1 MPFLLE
7 KIMSNFIET
16 FWEKNKNLWGGELI
30 TRFPPEP
37 NGLLHIG
44 HAKAL
49 GISGGI
55 AEKFGGKMNLR
66 MDDTNPEKENEYFT
80 KMIVEIVDWLG
91 FDYGGK
97 VLHASDYFPTMYN
110 LAKKMIE
117 NNLAY
122 VDFTPRDKMSEMR
135 GTLTSPGIRS
145 LDSENSI
152 EWHLAE
158 FNNMKNGVYSEGHCS
173 LRAKLDML
181 SPNMNM
187 RDPVIYRIKNVPHVR
202 TGNDWCIYANYD
214 FAHPIEDWIE
224 RVSLSLCTLEFED
237 HRPFYDY
244 IISMCEKF
252 LPKNGA
258 KHFPVELEFA
268 RLELDRGITSKR
280 KINSLVEAGKVDGF
294 DDPRLVTLVALRRR
308 GFTPSSLRK
317 FCEEA
322 GVSKANSIIPFSRV
336 EDCLRLDLDDKAV
349 RRVVIAKPVL
359 LKVINDFPTFNIKAA
374 NHPKLDLGE
383 RDFEVSSSMWIDVDD
398 VRLAGMAEKG
408 FKRVEPGAV
417 FRIMYTGLIYECID
431 VIADENGNI
440 SSVTAKTVTDK
451 KPRVAIH
458 GLSSNS
464 AISVEIYEPDVI
476 PSEDV
481 EPSDYLNIKKGYC
494 ESIVVDTEGTFQAV
508 RYGWVVKDRNK
519 PERLILTTSLR
530 SGI

>member
-1 MPFLLE
+1 
-7 KIMSNFIET
+7 MSNFIEN

-80 KMIVEIVDWLG
+80 KMIVEMVEWLG
-91 FDYGGK
+91 YSYGNK
-97 VLHASDYFPTMYN
+97 VFYASDYFSVMYE

-117 NNLAY
+117 NDLAY
-122 VDFTPRDKMSEMR
+122 VDFTPKDKMSEMR

-145 LDSENSI
+145 LNSENSI
-152 EWHLAE
+152 EWHLNE
-158 FNNMKNGVYSEGHCS
+158 FENMKNGIYSEGFGV
-173 LRAKLDML
+173 LRAKLDM
-181 SPNMNM
+181 SNPNINM
-187 RDPVIYRIKNVPHVR
+187 RDPVMYRIKKMAHIR
-202 TGNDWCIYANYD
+202 TGSEWCIYSSYG
-214 FAHPIEDWIE
+214 FAHPIEDWLE
-224 RVSLSLCTLEFED
+224 KVSISLCTLEFED
-237 HRPFYDY
+237 QRPFYDH
-244 IISMCEKF
+244 IISMCERF

-268 RLELDRGITSKR
+268 RLELDRGLTSKR
-280 KINSLVEAGKVDGF
+280 KINALVEAGKVDGF
-294 DDPRLVTLVALRRR
+294 DDPRLVTLIALRRR
-308 GFTPSSLRK
+308 GFTPAAIRR
-317 FCEEA
+317 FCEDL
-322 GVSKANSIIPFSRV
+322 GVSRANSVIPFSRL
-336 EDCLRLDLDDKAV
+336 EDALRLELDDKAV
-349 RRVVIAKPVL
+349 RRVVIANPVL
-359 LKVINDFPTFNIKAA
+359 MTVINGSDDFNIKAA
-374 NHPKLDLGE
+374 NHPKIDLGE
-383 RDFEVSSSMWIDVDD
+383 RDFEVSSCIWVDMDD
-398 VRLAGMAEKG
+398 VRLAGTAEKG
-408 FKRVEPGAV
+408 FKRVEPSAV
-417 FRIMYTGLIYECID
+417 FRIMYTGLIYECTD

-440 SSVTAKTVTDK
+440 SSVTAKVVTDK

-464 AISVEIYEPDVI
+464 AIAVEIYEPDVI

-481 EPSDYLNIKKGYC
+481 EPADYLSIKKAYC
-494 ESIVVDTEGTFQAV
+494 ESITLDTEGTFQAV
-508 RYGWVVKDRNK
+508 RYGWIVKDRNK

>member
-1 MPFLLE
+1 
-7 KIMSNFIET
+7 MSNFIET
-16 FWEKNKNLWGGELI
+16 FWEKNKDLWGGELV

-66 MDDTNPEKENEYFT
+66 MDDTNPEKEEEYFA

-91 FDYGGK
+91 FDYGAK
-97 VLHASDYFPTMYN
+97 VLHASDYFPTMYE

-117 NNLAY
+117 NDLAY
-122 VDFTPRDKMSEMR
+122 VDFTPKDKMREMR
-135 GTLTSPGIRS
+135 GTLTSPGVRS
-145 LDSENSI
+145 ADAGNLI
-152 EWHLAE
+152 EWHLGE
-158 FNNMKNGVYSEGHCS
+158 FDKMKSGRYEEGECV
-173 LRAKLDML
+173 LRAKLDM
-181 SPNMNM
+181 SSSNMNL

-202 TGNDWCIYANYD
+202 TGKDWCIYANYD

-224 RVSLSLCTLEFED
+224 KISLSLCTLEFED

-244 IISMCEKF
+244 IITMCERF
-252 LPKNGA
+252 IPKNGA

-268 RLELDRGITSKR
+268 RLELDRGLTSKR
-280 KINSLVEAGKVDGF
+280 KINALVEAGKVDGF
-294 DDPRLVTLVALRRR
+294 DDPRLMTLVGLRRR
-308 GFTPSSLRK
+308 GFTPASLRK

-322 GVSKANSIIPFSRV
+322 GVSKANSVIPFSRV
-336 EDCLRLDLDDKAV
+336 EDCLRADLDDKAV

-359 LKVINDFPTFNIKAA
+359 LTVLEGDTFSIKAP
-374 NHPKLDLGE
+374 NHPKIALGE
-383 RDFEVSSSMWIDVDD
+383 RDFEVSATMWIDMDD
-398 VRLAGMAEKG
+398 VRLAGTAEKG

-417 FRIMYTGLIYECID
+417 FRIMYTGLIYECTD
-431 VIADENGNI
+431 VIADGEGKII
-440 SSVTAKTVTDK
+440 SVIAKIVTDK

-458 GLSSNS
+458 GLSAN
-464 AISVEIYEPDVI
+464 AAVCVEIYEPDVI
-476 PSEDV
+476 PSEEA
-481 EPSDYLNIKKGYC
+481 EPADYLNIKTGYC
-494 ESIVVDTEGTFQAV
+494 EPTALDTDGTFQAV

-530 SGI
+530 SST

>member
-1 MPFLLE
+1 
-7 KIMSNFIET
+7 MSNFIEN
-16 FWEKNKNLWGGELI
+16 FWEKNKHLWGGELI

-49 GISGGI
+49 SVSGGI
-55 AEKFGGKMNLR
+55 AEKFGGRMNLR
-66 MDDTNPEKENEYFT
+66 MDDTNPENEDEYFT
-80 KMIVEIVDWLG
+80 KMIIEIVDWLG
-91 FDYGGK
+91 YNYGNK
-97 VLHASDYFPTMYN
+97 VFYASDYFPIMYEF
-110 LAKKMIE
+110 AKKMIE
-117 NNLAY
+117 NDLAY
-122 VDFTPRDKMSEMR
+122 VDFSNKDKISEMR

-152 EWHLAE
+152 EWHLNE
-158 FNNMKNGVYSEGHCS
+158 FENMKNGIYSEGFGV
-173 LRAKLDML
+173 LRAKLDM
-181 SPNMNM
+181 SNPNINM
-187 RDPVIYRIKNVPHVR
+187 RDPVMYRIKKMAHIR
-202 TGNDWCIYANYD
+202 TGSDWCIYSSYG
-214 FAHPIEDWIE
+214 FAHPIEDWLE
-224 RVSLSLCTLEFED
+224 KVSLSLCTLEFED
-237 HRPFYDY
+237 QRPFYDH

-268 RLELDRGITSKR
+268 RLELDRGLTSKR
-280 KINSLVEAGKVDGF
+280 KINALVEAGKVDGF

-336 EDCLRLDLDDKAV
+336 EDCLRVDLDEKAV

-359 LKVINDFPTFNIKAA
+359 LKVIGDLPTFSVKAS
-374 NHPKLDLGE
+374 NHPKIDLGE

-431 VIADENGNI
+431 VVPDENGNI
-440 SSVTAKTVTDK
+440 SSVTVKVVTDK

-458 GLSSNS
+458 GLSVDS
-464 AISVEIYEPDVI
+464 AVSVEILEPDVI

-481 EPSDYLNIKKGYC
+481 DSFDYLVVKKGYC
-494 ESIVVDTEGTFQAV
+494 EAIAMETEGTFQAV
-508 RYGWVVKDRNK
+508 RYGWVVKDRNN
-519 PERLILTTSLR
+519 PGRLILATSLR
-530 SGI
+530 NSHL